1 MALVKCI
8 ECGNIISNEAE
19 KCPHCGI
26 SFDSCFK
33 CPECGSFI
41 VFGDSKCSNCGCPM
55 VYKSNNIKHPA
66 NNKNTITGMI
76 FILTSFILTFF
87 AIVQITN
94 EEYKFYKQHY
104 LECEAGYIES
114 KEYAEM
120 YSYGSTFRSN
130 YLWIAEE
137 YENLMKKDM
146 HVINKHRITAILL
159 TISGIALIV
168 IGILF
173 IKGKAK
179 LWH

>member
-8 ECGNIISNEAE
+8 ECGNLISNEAE

-26 SFDSCFK
+26 PFDSCFK

-41 VFGDSKCSNCGCPM
+41 VYGDSKCSNCGCPI

-66 NNKNTITGMI
+66 NNKNIITGMV

-114 KEYAEM
+114 KEY
-120 YSYGSTFRSN
+120 
-130 YLWIAEE
+130 
-137 YENLMKKDM
+137 ENLMKKDM
-146 HVINKHRITAILL
+146 RVINKHRITAILL